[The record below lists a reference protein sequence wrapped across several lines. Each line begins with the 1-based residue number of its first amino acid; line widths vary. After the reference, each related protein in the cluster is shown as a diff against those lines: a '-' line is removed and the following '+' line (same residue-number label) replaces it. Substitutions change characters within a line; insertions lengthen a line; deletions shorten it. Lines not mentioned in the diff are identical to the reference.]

1 MRLKSA
7 VVFFAGMCLFAANQV
22 LAASPKDRCALPPSL
37 RDEISKTYP
46 RARPVSLADLDD
58 YARKQYRKDFGTR
71 CPGLVRV
78 NFYGDG
84 KPTYALVLIAGE
96 NPKRRAQLVVAHQ
109 VGNDR
114 EIRSLE
120 TTDGTPVVWRQGPG
134 KYDGMYEEEQQILAR
149 NPVIVFC
156 GYGSWAILY
165 AWTGAE
171 VKKIWLSD

>member
-71 CPGLVRV
+71 CAGLVRV

-84 KPTYALVLIAGE
+84 KPTWALLFVAWEGLTQKPE
-96 NPKRRAQLVVAHQ
+96 LVVADPRGHE
-109 VGNDR
+109 VC
-114 EIRSLE
+114 IRSL
-120 TTDGTPVVWRQGPG
+120 DAVS
-134 KYDGMYEEEQQILAR
+134 A
-149 NPVIVFC
+149 
-156 GYGSWAILY
+156 
-165 AWTGAE
+165 
-171 VKKIWLSD
+171 